1 LNGNNAFWGCKATT
15 DWSLQPW
22 GRINTLNEEDCRWLQ
37 YALTL
42 AQRAAAE
49 GEVPVGAVLVYQNEV
64 LGEGYNRSIA
74 ACDPTA
80 HAEILALRQAAT
92 QIGNYRLVNSVL
104 YVTLEP
110 CPMCAGAIVNA
121 RVERVVFGAR
131 DPRAGACGTVFN
143 ILQADSLNHRVIV
156 EGGLLAETC
165 GELLQSFFRARRG
178 RRNDPCVMLDH

>member
-1 LNGNNAFWGCKATT
+1 MNA
-15 DWSLQPW
+15 
-22 GRINTLNEEDCRWLQ
+22 LNEQDCRWLQ
-37 YALTL
+37 YALIL

-49 GEVPVGAVLVYQNEV
+49 GEVPVGAVLVHQDKV
-64 LGEGYNRSIA
+64 LGEGYNRPIA

-110 CPMCAGAIVNA
+110 CPMCAGAIVHA
-121 RVERVVFGAR
+121 RVGRVVFGAR

-143 ILQADSLNHRVIV
+143 ILQADSLNHHAIV
-156 EGGLLAETC
+156 EGGLFAQAC

-178 RRNDPCVMLDH
+178 KRDDACVLLHH

>member
-1 LNGNNAFWGCKATT
+1 
-15 DWSLQPW
+15 
-22 GRINTLNEEDCRWLQ
+22 LNELDCRWLQ

-42 AQRAAAE
+42 AQHAADE
-49 GEVPVGAVLVYQNEV
+49 GEVPVGAVLVYQDEI
-64 LGEGYNRSIA
+64 LGEGYNRPIA

-92 QIGNYRLVNSVL
+92 QIGNYRLINSIL

-110 CPMCAGAIVNA
+110 CPMCAGAIVHA
-121 RVERVVFGAR
+121 RVGRVVFGAR

-143 ILQADSLNHRVIV
+143 ILQADSLNHRAIV

-165 GELLQSFFRARRG
+165 GELLQSFFRVRRG
-178 RRNDPCVMLDH
+178 KRDDAWVSLRHGNLQHRRR